1 MKYQTLDG
9 KIFEAATYQE
19 AAHVLWQMMFI
30 PEPTIEE
37 WMVGSAH
44 RAKMWNGADV
54 PVGSLEEHVEGL
66 IRAQVLE
73 LIG

>member
-1 MKYQTLDG
+1 MKYQMLDEEA
-9 KIFEAATYQE
+9 FEAANHEE

-37 WMVGSAH
+37 WMLGSAK

-66 IRAQVLE
+66 IKAGIIFLV
-73 LIG
+73 